1 VRKFQNGK
9 GWSKPFS
16 ITPPKMNNIH
26 NALSNMLQDMDIS
39 DHYEGRIFEV
49 NDGYDVTISA
59 KLNPSKYVMIRVQHR
74 QHQRIEITIS
84 RHGQMSPLFAQLVLE
99 NLAIQISPEYYD

>member
-1 VRKFQNGK
+1 
-9 GWSKPFS
+9 
-16 ITPPKMNNIH
+16 
-26 NALSNMLQDMDIS
+26 
-39 DHYEGRIFEV
+39 
-49 NDGYDVTISA
+49 
-59 KLNPSKYVMIRVQHR
+59 MIRVQHR